1 MEREP
6 TAEPLNRFGRR
17 VVPYGL
23 AIAAVCVAALLRLLL
38 TSQLGSELPFITLF
52 PAVFVVAFYLGFGPA
67 LLATAVALLIALRFF
82 VDPPDTLS
90 VSSPVARLG
99 ALLFAA
105 NGVAAGWLGEGRLRA
120 LATGARALAQARA
133 EADRAEG
140 ETIRAEEEAARAEEE
155 TLRAEEEALRAE
167 HEAAAVVRQMERIER
182 ILGRIGDA
190 FVTVDRGWL
199 ISYLNRSAAELL
211 GGPVESHVGRPFW
224 ERFPDDAE
232 GRFGH
237 GYRQAMQGQPASWSG
252 YYPPLS
258 RWLQVTAFPGEE
270 GISIVLRDV
279 SDTRQ
284 AEEATQRLAAIVV
297 NSEDA
302 IAGKQLDGTITSWNA
317 AAERI
322 FGYPAAEIVGQ
333 PIFRLVPP
341 ELHQAEHGILE
352 RVRLGQPVAFGET
365 ERIRKDGT
373 RITMAVSVSPIRDA
387 TGRVVGASSIMRDVT
402 AERRTRTLL
411 AAESARSREL
421 AAALDLS
428 QVVMLDLDGRITYW
442 SSGAARLYGWSA
454 EEAIGRS
461 AEELLQTEF
470 ATPPAELHAEL
481 RQRGRWEG
489 DLVHVSKDGRRLS
502 VSSQWLLRRD
512 AEGTVHGIV
521 TVDTDQTARREME
534 ERARQSE
541 RLEVVGQLAG
551 GVAHEANNQMTVIL
565 GAAGFLLRRSDLP
578 GLVRQDVEQVRAA
591 AERTAAIT
599 GQLLA
604 FSRRQVLQPQVLD
617 LDEAVLGLQ
626 PMLQRTLGE
635 RSSVELRL
643 NSSPGLVKAD
653 PGQLAQ
659 VLLNLALNARDAM
672 PLGGRLAIE
681 TSQTALTEGYARHH
695 PGVAIVPGPYVV
707 LAVTDTGHGM
717 SRETAAR
724 VFEPFYT
731 TKPVGKG
738 TGLGLATVYGIV
750 KQSGGYV
757 WAYSEL
763 GKGTAF
769 KIYLP
774 AVPEPASEAAATAA
788 APRASGETVLVVED
802 EPTVRQMASRALA
815 ELGYQVVE
823 ARDGAEALE
832 LLGRQEAKVR
842 LMVADVV
849 MPGMDGPEL
858 ARQVLALRP
867 GLAVLFM
874 SGYTD
879 DEVVRRGLLDA
890 GQPFLQKPFTPEVL
904 GRQVAQLLRPRDG
917 VGPDDGRR

>member
-1 MEREP
+1 MDREP
-6 TAEPLNRFGRR
+6 PTDPLSRFGRR
-17 VVPYGL
+17 ALPYGL
-23 AIAAVCVAALLRLLL
+23 AIGIVCIGALLRMLL
-38 TSQLGSELPFITLF
+38 TPLVGSELPFITLF
-52 PAVFVVAFYLGFGPA
+52 PAVFVVAGYLGLGPT
-67 LLATAVALLIALRFF
+67 LVATTASVFIALRFF
-82 VDPPDTLS
+82 IDPPDSLS
-90 VSSPVARLG
+90 LSSPVGQLG
-99 ALLFAA
+99 ALLFVTS
-105 NGVAAGWLGEGRLRA
+105 GVCAGWLGEARVRARVVAAQA
-120 LATGARALAQARA
+120 LAKARA
-133 EADRAEG
+133 EAHRAEE

-155 TLRAEEEALRAE
+155 TLRAEEEAKRAE
-167 HEAAAVVRQMERIER
+167 REAAAVVRQMERIER
-182 ILGRIGDA
+182 ILARIGDA
-190 FVTVDRGWL
+190 FVVVDRRWL

-211 GGPVESHVGRPFW
+211 GGTVESHLGRPFW

-232 GRFGH
+232 GRFGD
-237 GYRQAMQGQPASWSG
+237 GYRQAMQGHSVSLSG
-252 YYPPLS
+252 YYPPFG
-258 RWLQVTAFPGEE
+258 RWLQVTAFPSDE
-270 GISIVLRDV
+270 GMSVVLRDV
-279 SDTRQ
+279 TDTMQ
-284 AEEATQRLAAIVV
+284 VQEANQRLAAIVV

-302 IAGKQLDGTITSWNA
+302 IVSKQLDGTIVSWNA

-322 FGYPAAEIVGQ
+322 FGYSAAEIVGRS
-333 PIFRLVPP
+333 IFELVPP
-341 ELHQAEHGILE
+341 ELHADEHQVLDRI
-352 RVRLGQPVAFGET
+352 RLGQPVAFREA
-365 ERIRKDGT
+365 ERIRKDGS
-373 RITMAVSVSPIRDA
+373 RITISASVSPIRDA
-387 TGRVVGASSIMRDVT
+387 TGRVIGASSIKRDVT
-402 AERRTRTLL
+402 AERQIRTLL

-421 AAALDLS
+421 AAALDLA
-428 QVVMLDLDGRITYW
+428 QVMMLDQDGRITYW

-454 EEAIGRS
+454 DEAMGRV
-461 AEELLQTEF
+461 AAELLQTEF
-470 ATPPAELHAEL
+470 GTPLPDIQAELY
-481 RQRGRWEG
+481 QRGRWEG
-489 DLVHVSKDGRRLS
+489 DLVQAAQDGRRLS

-512 AEGTVHGIV
+512 PAGAIRGIV
-521 TVDTDQTARREME
+521 TVDTDQTARREIE

-578 GLVRQDVEQVRAA
+578 AMARQDVEQVRAA

-604 FSRRQVLQPQVLD
+604 FSRRQVLQPLVLD
-617 LDEAVLGLQ
+617 LDDTVLGLQ

-635 RSSVELRL
+635 RSTVELQL
-643 NSSPGLVKAD
+643 GSAGGLVKAD

-681 TSQTALTEGYARHH
+681 TFRTELTEGYARRH
-695 PGVAIVPGPYVV
+695 PGVTIVPGRYIV

-717 SRETAAR
+717 TRETAAR

-731 TKPVGKG
+731 TKAVGKG

-757 WAYSEL
+757 WVYSEL

-769 KIYLP
+769 KVYLP
-774 AVPEPASEAAATAA
+774 LVPEPASAASTTPA

-802 EPTVRQMASRALA
+802 EPTVRQMTSRALA

-832 LLGRQEAKVR
+832 LLGRTNGKVR

-858 ARQVLALRP
+858 ARRAVSLRP
-867 GLAVLFM
+867 GVAVLFM

-890 GQPFLQKPFTPEVL
+890 GQPFLQKPFTPEAL
-904 GRQVAQLLRPRDG
+904 GRQVAQMLRPPG
-917 VGPDDGRR
+917 ANAS